1 MTLLAIALIVVGVA
15 ITSWGTLR
23 LLVANGGSRA
33 QGELLGTSATG
44 GTFLDPH
51 RAASFRFTAKDGSEH
66 TVWSPTGTGTGPAVG
81 STVQIRYD
89 SANPTDA
96 RIVPPLTQS
105 LWFFVVGDVLLIG
118 GILLLVL

>member
-1 MTLLAIALIVVGVA
+1 ST
-15 ITSWGTLR
+15 T
-23 LLVANGGSRA
+23 
-33 QGELLGTSATG
+33 

-51 RAASFRFTAKDGSEH
+51 KEASFRFTAKDGVEH
-66 TVWSPTGTGTGPAVG
+66 SVWSPTGTGTGPAVG
-81 STVQIRYD
+81 QSVQIRYD

-96 RIVPPLTQS
+96 RVVAPLQQS